1 VRVAAVE
8 LGGSHVA
15 AGRVDLDTG
24 TVAQQRRAL
33 DSGASREEL
42 VERIRDVAVAA
53 AVGAERLGVAA
64 PGPFDYESGV
74 ARMTHKLP
82 ALFGVDLRR
91 ELADALRLE
100 PGAIRFLNDAG
111 AFLLGEWLTGAA
123 RGAERVLGVTLGTGL
138 GSAFLVRGELEPA
151 PDLYRL
157 AFRGRPVE
165 EAISARG
172 ISAAYDGNV
181 RVAEIAARARGGD
194 GRALDAFQRL
204 GDDLGQFLV
213 PHVERLAADRLVVG
227 GAIAGAWDL
236 FEAALHMRV
245 AAAVPAG
252 NAEDAALVGAAHYA
266 V

>member
-15 AGRVDLDTG
+15 AGHVDLGTG
-24 TVAQQRRAL
+24 AVAQQRRAL
-33 DSGASREEL
+33 DSNASREEL
-42 VERIRDVAVAA
+42 VELIRDIAVAA

-82 ALFGVDLRR
+82 ALFGLDLRR
-91 ELADALRLE
+91 ELADALGLE
-100 PGAIRFLNDAG
+100 PGAIRFLNDAD

-123 RGAERVLGVTLGTGL
+123 RGAERVLGITLGTGL

-157 AFRGRPVE
+157 EFRGRPVE
-165 EAISARG
+165 DAVSARAV
-172 ISAAYDGNV
+172 SAAYDGAV
-181 RVAEIAARARGGD
+181 RVAEIAARARRGD
-194 GRALDAFQRL
+194 GHARAAFERL
-204 GDDLGQFLV
+204 GDDLGEFLV
-213 PHVERLAADRLVVG
+213 PHVERLAADRVVVG

-236 FEAALHMRV
+236 FEAALHTRV

-266 V
+266 A